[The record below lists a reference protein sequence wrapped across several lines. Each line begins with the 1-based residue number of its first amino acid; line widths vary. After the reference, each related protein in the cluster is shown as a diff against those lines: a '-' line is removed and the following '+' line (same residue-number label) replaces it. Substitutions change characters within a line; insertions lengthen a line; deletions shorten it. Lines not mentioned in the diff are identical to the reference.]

1 MMNFASLRSS
11 QSSYGDS
18 RYISS
23 ASFPIPPPPSK
34 ALLDGYRDSLDP
46 NNEEKPRFNPLNA
59 SHPRSSALLDVT
71 DPVSMH
77 LLTETA
83 IGDSLGYEVLSFE
96 EVEELKKEHSLL
108 STRVEATKRKLA
120 LETKLRDAAR
130 SLSRLH
136 SPKSSRTSEDYGSDP
151 SPGSHRK
158 RRSIFGRNGDDY
170 YDKADE
176 ELAASTRKC
185 EELAQELWRLE
196 RRTQDIQRR
205 LLQHTAGIL
214 QMTHKGLKKN
224 LNKNG
229 ANSSHDSRNGE
240 SIYGVNGG
248 MDFDDRSLYRP
259 ADYLDESNGGY
270 GRNGHQSMGVDLSAI
285 QNTERK
291 LEELSGRM
299 RAMILQNS
307 TDSDVDPV
315 PQLSSDGG
323 PVNPTAAVEA
333 HIAYIENSLQ
343 TLSFQQERGPGG
355 TGGTGDSD
363 SETKREL
370 EDINNRLHEVL
381 GVSGAGSARSP
392 TIAPPPQFSDGN
404 TLQEHM
410 RYLSDGVDTLQ
421 RRVESLVEQKS
432 ILTTQIQ
439 QQREL
444 NSKSDAERDSHIADL
459 TQQLMEVRRDLEH
472 SETNHQS
479 TREELASV
487 VEQLEAAR
495 QDLSLRDQE
504 QGKDDSEA
512 VEIERQARIQA
523 EEQVSHL
530 ENVLQQIR
538 DEADAQI
545 KQANDLRSQAEENS
559 SRLEEALQQLR
570 NEADAEVKEATEARS
585 QAEERV
591 TRLEGEMRELETDI
605 VRAQTELT
613 VVKAELDGAYGTRA
627 ERAAAVAAN
636 PAIQKEIDELNL
648 RNINLSEE
656 LAALKAEQSSKHA
669 AGNSGLQ
676 QRVQTLE
683 NELRETIEDY
693 EAMTKASIEFEKER
707 DKLESVIDS
716 LRERCENLESQ
727 LNDERIKWMGIK
739 SPIPLT
745 PNGPAETTS
754 TMVLKNEFK
763 KMMRDTR
770 AENLKLLKAEQEE
783 RRKLE
788 ALVRTLRKDQMNGKP
803 EEGQSAT
810 AL

>member
-83 IGDSLGYEVLSFE
+83 IGDSLGYEILSFE

-108 STRVEATKRKLA
+108 SSRVEATKRKLA

-229 ANSSHDSRNGE
+229 ASSSNDSRNGE

-270 GRNGHQSMGVDLSAI
+270 GRNGHQSMGVDLSVI

-343 TLSFQQERGPGG
+343 TLSFQQERTPA
-355 TGGTGDSD
+355 GTGDSD
-363 SETKREL
+363 SETKQEL

-392 TIAPPPQFSDGN
+392 TIAPPPQFSGES
-404 TLQEHM
+404 TLQEQM
-410 RYLSDGVDTLQ
+410 RYLSEGVDTLQ

-479 TREELASV
+479 TRDELATV

-495 QDLSLRDQE
+495 RDMSLRDQE

-530 ENVLQQIR
+530 EGVLQQIR
-538 DEADAQI
+538 DEADVQI

-559 SRLEEALQQLR
+559 SRLEAALQQLR

-585 QAEERV
+585 QAEERA

-656 LAALKAEQSSKHA
+656 LAALKAEQSSKLA

-693 EAMTKASIEFEKER
+693 EALTKASIEFERER

>member
-315 PQLSSDGG
+315 PQLSSHGG

-343 TLSFQQERGPGG
+343 TLSFQQERGP
-355 TGGTGDSD
+355 GGTGDSD

-392 TIAPPPQFSDGN
+392 TIAPPPQFSDEN

-530 ENVLQQIR
+530 EDVLQQIR

-570 NEADAEVKEATEARS
+570 NEAEAEVKEATEARS

-716 LRERCENLESQ
+716 LRDRCENLESQ

>member
-1 MMNFASLRSS
+1 MINFASLRSS

-83 IGDSLGYEVLSFE
+83 MGDSMGYEVLSFE
-96 EVEELKKEHSLL
+96 EVEELKKEYSLL

-158 RRSIFGRNGDDY
+158 RRSIFGRNGDDN

-176 ELAASTRKC
+176 ELATSTRKC
-185 EELAQELWRLE
+185 EDLAQELWRLE

-205 LLQHTAGIL
+205 LLEHTAGIL

-229 ANSSHDSRNGE
+229 ANSSRDSRNGE
-240 SIYGVNGG
+240 SVYGVNGG
-248 MDFDDRSLYRP
+248 PDFDDRSLYRP

-270 GRNGHQSMGVDLSAI
+270 SRSGHQSMAVDLSVI

-307 TDSDVDPV
+307 TDSDVEPV
-315 PQLSSDGG
+315 PQLSSNGG

-343 TLSFQQERGPGG
+343 KMSYQQDRGMGGSGAAGGSDPVTQQE
-355 TGGTGDSD
+355 
-363 SETKREL
+363 L
-370 EDINNRLHEVL
+370 EEINNRLHAVL

-392 TIAPPPQFSDGN
+392 TIPPPPQSSGEDN
-404 TLQEHM
+404 LQGHL
-410 RYLSDGVDTLQ
+410 RYLSEGVDTLQ
-421 RRVESLVEQKS
+421 RRVEGLVEQKS

-459 TQQLMEVRRDLEH
+459 TQQLMEVRRDLEQ

-479 TREELASV
+479 SRDELASV
-487 VEQLEAAR
+487 VEQLDAAR
-495 QDLSLRDQE
+495 RDLSLRDQE
-504 QGKDDSEA
+504 RGKSDNDA

-530 ENVLQQIR
+530 EGVLQQIR
-538 DEADAQI
+538 DEADGQI

-559 SRLEEALQQLR
+559 SRLEAALQQLR
-570 NEADAEVKEATEARS
+570 EEADAEVKEATEARS
-585 QAEERV
+585 QAEERANK
-591 TRLEGEMRELETDI
+591 LEGEMRDLETDI

-669 AGNSGLQ
+669 AGNSDLQ

-683 NELRETIEDY
+683 KELRETIDDY

-707 DKLESVIDS
+707 DKLESVIDN

-739 SPIPLT
+739 SPIPVT
-745 PNGPAETTS
+745 PNGPVETTS

-788 ALVRTLRKDQMNGKP
+788 ALIRTLRKDQMNGQGVP
-803 EEGQSAT
+803 

>member
-1 MMNFASLRSS
+1 
-11 QSSYGDS
+11 
-18 RYISS
+18 
-23 ASFPIPPPPSK
+23 
-34 ALLDGYRDSLDP
+34 
-46 NNEEKPRFNPLNA
+46 
-59 SHPRSSALLDVT
+59 
-71 DPVSMH
+71 MH

-285 QNTERK
+285 ENTERK

-392 TIAPPPQFSDGN
+392 TIAPPPQFSDEN

-693 EAMTKASIEFEKER
+693 EAMTKTSIEFEKER

-770 AENLKLLKAEQEE
+770 AENLKLLK
-783 RRKLE
+783 
-788 ALVRTLRKDQMNGKP
+788 VSNWHLRKDLDLCCHAFL
-803 EEGQSAT
+803 S
-810 AL
+810 